1 LKRVVVKFVSIFA
14 EKMGKEKIYELRD
27 DATIEDLVE
36 AIAGELEEVKTKGI
50 VYVNYRFPQEKQIL
64 REGDEVLVMP
74 LFAGG

>member
-14 EKMGKEKIYELRD
+14 EKMGREKIYELRD

>member
-1 LKRVVVKFVSIFA
+1 MKRVVVKFVSIFA

>member
-1 LKRVVVKFVSIFA
+1 MKRVVVKFASIFA
-14 EKMGKEKIYELRD
+14 EKMGREKIYELRD

-36 AIAGELEEVKTKGI
+36 AIASELEEVKTKGI